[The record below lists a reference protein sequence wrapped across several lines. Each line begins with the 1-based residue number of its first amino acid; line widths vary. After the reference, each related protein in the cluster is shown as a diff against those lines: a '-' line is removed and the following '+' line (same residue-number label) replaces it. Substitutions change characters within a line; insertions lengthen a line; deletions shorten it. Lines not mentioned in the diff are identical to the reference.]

1 MFSNFKLFIY
11 YEALLLELVDK
22 AYSGKDKM
30 TGYVEYIF
38 RLSNYLEE

>member
-1 MFSNFKLFIY
+1 MYIVNLLF
-11 YEALLLELVDK
+11 ELVDK

-38 RLSNYLEE
+38 RLSNHLEE